1 VAPAANPTGTPAPAS
16 PATAQGGSKPVYGQ
30 RSQVTNYEVS
40 KTEESERVL
49 PGQVKRISLG
59 VMIDDSTNLTEE
71 QVKSLTDVI
80 SSSAGIDKARGD
92 LLTVRL
98 IKFQKDKTLLA
109 GDEPGSADFLKQYQ
123 KYLIPAMA
131 PVMLLIFAALML
143 GRKKSVK
150 KGKESEEKTQII
162 ETESVKPIGETID
175 IMSEEPTDVF
185 AGSPLG
191 DAFGGKF
198 DARETIRRLAREN
211 PKMAARIIE
220 QMIHEEAK

>member
-1 VAPAANPTGTPAPAS
+1 
-16 PATAQGGSKPVYGQ
+16 
-30 RSQVTNYEVS
+30 
-40 KTEESERVL
+40 
-49 PGQVKRISLG
+49 
-59 VMIDDSTNLTEE
+59 
-71 QVKSLTDVI
+71 
-80 SSSAGIDKARGD
+80 
-92 LLTVRL
+92 
-98 IKFQKDKTLLA
+98 
-109 GDEPGSADFLKQYQ
+109 
-123 KYLIPAMA
+123 
-131 PVMLLIFAALML
+131 ML